1 MDIPSNNEE
10 PLKKCRVLYM
20 GTALFNNNLENFDE
34 KNINLNI
41 LQDTIAERYP
51 VDGSNFAK
59 GIFFLINKSDFYIIT
74 LSIFFNDYFFQNF
87 LFKI

>member
-41 LQDTIAERYP
+41 LQETIAERYP

-59 GIFFLINKSDFYIIT
+59 GFY
-74 LSIFFNDYFFQNF
+74 FFNLIRLLHHFAIF
-87 LFKI
+87 LLAIFYSKYEV